1 MLSLTMPLGEI
12 AVRAT
17 IVYFA
22 VIALIRLIPK
32 RNAGHVSPN
41 DMLTLIVIG
50 TLATDAIIGEGSSL
64 ADKLVMI
71 GIIVAWSYLL
81 DLLEYRV
88 PALRRLLRDRQTI
101 LVDRGKMVRRNMR
114 REMVTEE
121 ELMAV
126 LRKEGIDDLASVR
139 SACMEADGEIS
150 VIAGDGRRER

>member
-1 MLSLTMPLGEI
+1 MLSLTMPLDEI
-12 AVRAT
+12 GVRAT
-17 IVYFA
+17 IVYLA
-22 VIALIRLIPK
+22 VVVLIRLIPK

-50 TLATDAIIGEGSSL
+50 TLATDAIIAEDSTL

-71 GIIVAWSYLL
+71 GFIVVWSYLL
-81 DLLEYRV
+81 DFIEYRV
-88 PALRRLLRDRQTI
+88 PAVRGLLRDQQTI

-114 REMVTEE
+114 REMVTED
-121 ELMAV
+121 ELRAV

-150 VIAGDGRRER
+150 VIADDGRRER

>member
-1 MLSLTMPLGEI
+1 MLSLTMPLDEI
-12 AVRAT
+12 GVRAT
-17 IVYFA
+17 IVYLA
-22 VIALIRLIPK
+22 VVVLIRLIPK

-50 TLATDAIIGEGSSL
+50 TLATDAIIAEDSTL

-71 GIIVAWSYLL
+71 GFIVVWSYLL
-81 DLLEYRV
+81 DFIEYRV
-88 PALRRLLRDRQTI
+88 PAVRGLLRDQQTI

-114 REMVTEE
+114 REMVTED
-121 ELMAV
+121 ELRAV

-150 VIAGDGRRER
+150 VIANDGRRER